1 MKISVS
7 QWLGASV
14 LLACLTL
21 TTFAQAQL
29 TPADIQRANQ
39 ESDRLQRDEM
49 MRRREENQRNLD
61 NKRAPAQIVAPE
73 VATPN
78 GTGEGC
84 REIRVVKIIDAP
96 HMGSRT
102 KNRIAKKYAPKCLG
116 VGEIQSLLGEIT
128 AYYINKGYATTRA
141 YLPSQDLSTGVLTIQ
156 VVEGVLKKIGM
167 KEDAKAT
174 LFIPGA
180 FPFVND
186 RVLNLRDIEQGLD
199 QVNRLQSNNA
209 AIDIVPGAK
218 VGESTIV
225 VRNEAGKRW
234 HLNTS
239 ADNYGSKS
247 TGRYQGSASFS
258 YDNLLGLNEFYS
270 YTRRQTV
277 PTDGDDRD
285 SRSNSALF
293 SIPLGYSMLTAGY
306 SDSDYESTLVTP
318 SGLVVDLDGLSRSA
332 FLMVDRVVYRDK
344 DTKGILSATLT
355 AKSNKNYVEN
365 VRLAVSSHRLTVL
378 DLGGNLTTRI
388 GDSFVTAGA
397 GYSRGLKALGAE
409 EDLGGLP
416 GFAPRAQFERVTLNG
431 SISTPFN
438 FRGTDLMWSSQL
450 SAQYALDALFG
461 SEQFSVGGIYTVRGF
476 YEDTLANDHGFFIR
490 NDLSM
495 PKTLSGPG
503 GRNLLFKPYVA
514 LDGGAVGGR
523 AAGTPAGS
531 VVGAAAG
538 LTLAL
543 GSASFDIYAGHPL
556 IKPDDLD
563 TDGFNT
569 FARLSVNF

>member
-1 MKISVS
+1 MRRNAKL
-7 QWLGASV
+7 WLV
-14 LLACLTL
+14 LAALLLTSAP
-21 TTFAQAQL
+21 AQAQL

-39 ESDRLQRDEM
+39 ESDRIQREEM

-61 NKRAPAQIVAPE
+61 SKRAPAQIIAPE
-73 VATPN
+73 VAAPK

-84 REIRVVKIIDAP
+84 REIREVKITDAP
-96 HMGSRT
+96 HMGNRT
-102 KNRIAKKYAPKCLG
+102 KKRLAKKYAPKCLG

-128 AYYINKGYATTRA
+128 AYYIDKGYATTRA

-156 VVEGVLKKIGM
+156 VVEGVLKKIGL
-167 KEDAKAT
+167 KEDTKAT

-209 AIDIVPGAK
+209 SIDIVPGAK

-225 VRNEAGKRW
+225 VRNEPGKRW

-239 ADNYGSKS
+239 VDNYGTKS
-247 TGRYQGSASFS
+247 TGRYQGSGSLS

-270 YTRRQTV
+270 FTRRQTI

-285 SRSNSALF
+285 MRSNSALF

-318 SGLVVDLDGLSRSA
+318 SGLTVDLDGLTRSA
-332 FLMVDRVVYRDK
+332 FLMVDRVVYRDQ
-344 DTKGILSATLT
+344 DTKGIVSATLT

-378 DLGGNLTTRI
+378 DIGGNVSSRI
-388 GDSFVTAGA
+388 GNSAVSGSV
-397 GYSRGLKALGAE
+397 GYSRGLEWLGAG

-416 GFAPRAQFERVTLNG
+416 GFAPRAQFQRVTLNG

-438 FRGTDLMWSSQL
+438 FRGTDLSWSTQL

-476 YEDTLANDHGFFIR
+476 YEDTLANDHGFFVR

-495 PKTLSGPG
+495 PKTLTGPG

-523 AAGTPAGS
+523 AAGTPAGT
-531 VVGAAAG
+531 VIGAAAG
-538 LTLAL
+538 LTLAM
-543 GSASFDIYAGHPL
+543 GAASFDFYMGHPL
-556 IKPDDLD
+556 IKPDALD
-563 TDGFNT
+563 TDGFNS

>member
-1 MKISVS
+1 MTRIPFS
-7 QWLGASV
+7 WFILPLL
-14 LLACLTL
+14 LLASIP
-21 TTFAQAQL
+21 AHAQL

-39 ESDRLQRDEM
+39 ESDRIQRDEM

-61 NKRAPAQIVAPE
+61 NKRAPAQIVAPD
-73 VATPN
+73 AAMPK

-84 REIRVVKIIDAP
+84 REIRDVKITDAP
-96 HMGSRT
+96 HMSSRT
-102 KNRIAKKYAPKCLG
+102 KSRLAKKYAPKCLG
-116 VGEIQSLLGEIT
+116 VNEIQSLLGEVT
-128 AYYINKGYATTRA
+128 AYYIDKGYATTRA
-141 YLPSQDLSTGVLTIQ
+141 YLPAQDLSTGVLTIQ
-156 VVEGVLKKIGM
+156 VVEGMLKKIGL
-167 KEDAKAT
+167 KEDTKAT

-225 VRNEAGKRW
+225 VRNEPGKRW
-234 HLNTS
+234 HVNTS
-239 ADNYGSKS
+239 LDNYGSKS
-247 TGRYQGSASFS
+247 TGRYQGSGSLS

-270 YTRRQTV
+270 FTRRQTI

-318 SGLVVDLDGLSRSA
+318 SGLTVDLDGLTRSA
-332 FLMVDRVVYRDK
+332 FLMADRVVYRDQ

-355 AKSNKNYVEN
+355 VKSNKNYVEN
-365 VRLAVSSHRLTVL
+365 TMLAVSSHHLTVL
-378 DLGGNLTTRI
+378 DLGANVSSRI
-388 GDSFVTAGA
+388 GNSAVTGSV
-397 GYSRGLKALGAE
+397 GYSRGLKSFGAE
-409 EDLGGLP
+409 EDLSGLP
-416 GFAPRAQFERVTLNG
+416 GSAPRAQFERVTLSG

-438 FRGTDLMWSSQL
+438 FRGTDLLWSTQL
-450 SAQYALDALFG
+450 SAQYALDALLG

-490 NDLSM
+490 NDLAM
-495 PKTLSGPG
+495 PKTLTGPG

-543 GSASFDIYAGHPL
+543 GAGSFDVYVGHPL
-556 IKPDDLD
+556 IKPDALD
-563 TDGFNT
+563 TDGFNS